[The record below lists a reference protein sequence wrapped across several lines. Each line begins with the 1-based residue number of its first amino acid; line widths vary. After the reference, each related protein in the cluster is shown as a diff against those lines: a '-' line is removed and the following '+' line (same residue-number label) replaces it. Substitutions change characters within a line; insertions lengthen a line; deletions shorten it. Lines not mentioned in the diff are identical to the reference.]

1 MTEKKLRELLRKEI
15 KAQLTESPADFL
27 KNISGTVRSALGSKK
42 SQLAAGLDKINAD
55 RIAKLP
61 ADKKAEV
68 IAALVAQVGLT
79 KDDYED
85 VKMRIGRK
93 LGVMS
98 EGQKS
103 NEQML
108 NENMLIDLAQALADI
123 GLNYSADAIE
133 MAAKGDFSAMG
144 NAIDN
149 AMKVPKEAATLVL
162 SLFGIAAGTG
172 GSAKAAKQAV
182 SYIQSKIDG
191 GGVNMKSN
199 VKDLVKTTADPVQA
213 EAFTKYNKQ
222 KALLEAKR
230 RSTAKRKK

>member
-42 SQLAAGLDKINAD
+42 SQLATGLDKINAD

-68 IAALVAQVGLT
+68 IAAIVAQVGFT
-79 KDDYED
+79 KDDFED

-108 NENMLIDLAQALADI
+108 NENMLIDVAQALADF
-123 GLNYSADAIE
+123 GFNYSSDAIE
-133 MAAKGDFSAMG
+133 LAAKGDFSAMG

-149 AMKVPKEAATLVL
+149 AMKVPKEAGMMVL

-172 GSAKAAKQAV
+172 GAAKAAKQV
-182 SYIQSKIDG
+182 ISYVKSKMDAG
-191 GGVNMKSN
+191 DVNLKSN
-199 VKDLVKTTADPVQA
+199 VEDLVDATADPAMA
-213 EAFTKYNKQ
+213 ET
-222 KALLEAKR
+222 
-230 RSTAKRKK
+230 S